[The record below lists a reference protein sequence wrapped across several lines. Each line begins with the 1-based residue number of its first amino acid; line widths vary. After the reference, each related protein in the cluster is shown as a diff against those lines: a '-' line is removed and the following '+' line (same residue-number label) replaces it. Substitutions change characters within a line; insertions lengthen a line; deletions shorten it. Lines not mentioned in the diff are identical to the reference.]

1 MSCYAGVLLSLF
13 YLLSSF
19 SPLSSRHSA
28 LGRLAPRLSSLVHL
42 LVVCSLLFSTAAA
55 ATPPQI
61 NTATKF
67 MSPDPNF
74 DLISEP
80 GATPAPAVVQLTLA
94 AAPQEVEPAGV
105 ITYTVVIT
113 NTLADRALGGLVVS
127 DTLPLELAYWPA
139 GEGDFSY
146 LEVERRLEWVIG
158 QLAAGATLT
167 GTFQAQALGAVSG
180 QVITNTVAIVSEEVG
195 AGVQASAAITIT
207 AAPCL
212 GEDCAPTPTAEP
224 PTATP
229 TVEPPPCQ
237 DEECTPTPTATPKIR
252 AADGDADG
260 RVAALPG

>member
-1 MSCYAGVLLSLF
+1 
-13 YLLSSF
+13 
-19 SPLSSRHSA
+19 
-28 LGRLAPRLSSLVHL
+28 
-42 LVVCSLLFSTAAA
+42 
-55 ATPPQI
+55 
-61 NTATKF
+61 

-94 AAPQEVEPAGV
+94 AAPQQVEPAGV
-105 ITYTVVIT
+105 VTYTVVIT
-113 NTLADRALGGLVVS
+113 NTLADRDLGGLVVS

-139 GEGDFSY
+139 GEGNFSY
-146 LEVERRLEWVIG
+146 LEAERRLEWVIG

-212 GEDCAPTPTAEP
+212 GED
-224 PTATP
+224 
-229 TVEPPPCQ
+229 
-237 DEECTPTPTATPKIR
+237 
-252 AADGDADG
+252 
-260 RVAALPG
+260 